1 MANNLS
7 DRARSVNKCT
17 HDGAIIPPA
26 HASESPTGFTEAD
39 GIHDQIRQRK
49 YQADAETLNLPT
61 IVRRNRHED
70 PYLIIDLTTVQDAR
84 LSWEARGLLVYLLS
98 LPVDWVVRVSHL
110 QRQGVAGR
118 DALHRMFR
126 ELQGFGYVSGFG
138 RGEERERQKRGRFGQ
153 SKIRVYESPELNPY
167 HSKEEP
173 PVPEKAF
180 VAVHPVPEI
189 PVLVNP
195 VLVNPT
201 PYKGNNLQRRQETK
215 KTHTQRHL
223 RAAGAPDVVV
233 GQGSK
238 FSPEDC
244 QRYANHLHTSGQGI
258 TNPGGF
264 ATTIYKSGLQDHQIA
279 SWLAGGDPERV
290 QSGEPPAPQIELT
303 TNPPDCPDCNGSGWS
318 ERDPQ
323 KKLYARCPHPRL
335 KKEVTEGKQV
345 A

>member
-7 DRARSVNKCT
+7 DRARSVNKYT
-17 HDGAIIPPA
+17 HDRALIPPA

-49 YQADAETLNLPT
+49 YQADAETLNPAT
-61 IVRRNRHED
+61 IVRINRHEN
-70 PYLIIDLTTVQDAR
+70 PYVMIDRTTLQDAR
-84 LSWEARGLLVYLLS
+84 LSLEARGLLGYLLT

-110 QRQGVAGR
+110 QRQGGAGR
-118 DALHRMFR
+118 DAIRRIIR
-126 ELQGFGYVSGFG
+126 ELQQFGYISGFG
-138 RGEERERQKRGRFGQ
+138 ELERQERGRFAPTE
-153 SKIRVYESPELNPY
+153 IRVYEVPTLNPFY
-167 HSKEEP
+167 SEAKSP
-173 PVPEKAF
+173 APENPA
-180 VAVHPVPEI
+180 P
-189 PVLVNP
+189 VNP
-195 VLVNPT
+195 APGNPT
-201 PYKGNNLQRRQETK
+201 PYKGDKPQKKEVTK
-215 KTHTQRHL
+215 NTHTQSHL

-238 FSPEDC
+238 FSQEEC
-244 QRYANHLHTSGQGI
+244 LRYANHLHTTGQGI

-264 ATTIYKSGLQDHQIA
+264 ATTIYKSGVQDPQIA

-318 ERDPQ
+318 ARDPQ